1 MLNDTYVPGHGP
13 LGAKL
18 VILGEAPSYEELE
31 QKRPFV
37 GPSGK
42 ELDRLLRDVGIS
54 RNDCWLTN
62 VSKYFVQPNPPDK
75 NISFVKRAELSGVNL
90 DEQIDHLRNELN
102 SIQPNCIL
110 ALGGTALWALTGK
123 TKIQDYRGSIMLG
136 MGHKVVSTYHPA
148 HLLHQGKGE
157 VKGYWNRRVML
168 FDMARA
174 KQQSLFKEIK
184 LPSRLLQIARNS
196 SDVYEYI
203 RANKH
208 NSRPA
213 VDIEAHPNGSCIP
226 ICIGISF
233 VSNHGITI
241 PLWNVDG
248 ISSIPDA
255 DLASVWALVAEL
267 LYQEIVGQNFGYDR
281 DKIKRLGFIIKR
293 LASDTMFKAFCI
305 NPELPKNLAFNTSIW
320 TEEPFYKNEGMYEGS
335 IQDLMIGCARDSCVT
350 KEIDLAMDSKLDSM
364 GMRPYYENF
373 MMPLHEL
380 YSYIEGE
387 GLSTD
392 ESVRAELIKKYVT
405 WDERIR
411 YQLFGLAGDYIN
423 SSSPKQVASLIYG
436 NWKIPQRKGVGEE
449 VITALLN
456 GPVKDP
462 SKRKGLELILED
474 RRVKKTL
481 STYLLSPTDFDGR
494 MRTSFFICLDT
505 GRSSSNQ
512 QDAPIRPTLHVTEE
526 GKKKNKSLGM
536 AFQTITKHGD
546 IGPEIRTM
554 FIPDDGEIFLQAD
567 SSQAEARVV
576 FLLAEDYEALEL
588 IDKIDYHA
596 LTTSWFFGG
605 DENKWSKKVLG
616 YECPERFTGKTLRHA
631 GHLGMGKGRA
641 AITVNTDCRKYKI
654 NYSVTEGQCD
664 KWLKIFHSQ
673 QPKIKQVFHASV
685 IKCLE
690 KDRTLSAPVPYG
702 IDAPKGGTRT
712 FFERWNDEL
721 FRQAFSYIPQRTVSE
736 NIKAAALRLRQQYPW
751 IRILSESHDALLTS
765 VSISR
770 KYEAATILRTELERP
785 IDFSTCSI
793 KREKLV
799 IPCEVEEGMNWYDF
813 KKVKFLLT
821 EKEINV

>member
-37 GPSGK
+37 GPSGR
-42 ELDRLLRDVGIS
+42 ELDRLLHDAGIN

-75 NISFVKRAELSGVNL
+75 NISFMKRAEMSGVNL
-90 DEQIDHLRNELN
+90 TEQIDHLRTELRALE
-102 SIQPNCIL
+102 PNCIL
-110 ALGGTALWALTGK
+110 ALGGSALWALTGN

-136 MGHKVVSTYHPA
+136 MGHKVVPTYHPA
-148 HLLHQGKGE
+148 HLLHQARGE
-157 VKGYWNRRVML
+157 VKGYWNRKVML

-174 KQQSLFKEIK
+174 LKQSKFKDVR
-184 LPSRLLQIARNS
+184 LPSRFLQIARNS
-196 SDVYEYI
+196 SDVYDYI
-203 RANKH
+203 RENAN
-208 NSRPA
+208 NRLPA

-233 VSNHGITI
+233 NPNRGLTI
-241 PLWNVDG
+241 PLWNCDG
-248 ISSIPDA
+248 ISNIPDS
-255 DLASVWALVAEL
+255 DLASVWILLAKI

-281 DKIKRLGFIIKR
+281 DKIKRLGFIISK
-293 LASDTMFKAFCI
+293 LASDTMLKAFCI
-305 NPELPKNLAFNTSIW
+305 NPELPKNLAFNTSIY

-335 IQDLMIGCARDSCVT
+335 IEELMIGCARDACVT
-350 KEIDLAMDSKLDSM
+350 KEVDLAMDAKLDDM

-373 MMPLHEL
+373 MLPLYEL
-380 YSYIEGE
+380 YAYIESE
-387 GLSTD
+387 GLKVN
-392 ESVRAELIKKYVT
+392 ESVRENLIKKYVE

-411 YQLFGLAGDYIN
+411 YQLFRLAGDYIN
-423 SSSPKQVASLIYG
+423 CSSPKQVASLLYG
-436 NWKIPQRKGVGEE
+436 NWKIPARKGTGEE

-481 STYLLSPTDFDGR
+481 SQNLLSPTDFDSR
-494 MRTSFFICLDT
+494 MRTSFFLCLDT

-512 QDAPIRPTLHVTEE
+512 QEAPIRPTLHVTED
-526 GKKKNKSLGM
+526 GKKKKKSLGM

-546 IGPEIRTM
+546 IGPEVRTM
-554 FIPDDGEIFLQAD
+554 FETDAGEVYLQAD

-605 DENKWSKKVLG
+605 EEATWSKKVLG
-616 YECPERFTGKTLRHA
+616 FECPERFTGKTLRHA

-654 NYSVTEGQCD
+654 NYSITESQAD
-664 KWLKIFHSQ
+664 KFLKIFHQ
-673 QPKIKQVFHASV
+673 RQPKIKQVFHASV

-690 KDRTLSAPVPYG
+690 KNRQLSAPVPYG

-712 FFERWNDEL
+712 FFERWNEDL

-736 NIKAAALRLRQQYPW
+736 NIKAAALRIRREHSW

-765 VSISR
+765 VPIQR
-770 KYEAATILRTELERP
+770 KLEAASILKTELERP
-785 IDFSTCSI
+785 IDFRTCSI
-793 KREKLV
+793 PRDKLI
-799 IPCEVEEGMNWYDF
+799 IPCEVEEGYNWLNF
-813 KKVKFLLT
+813 KKVKFLQ
-821 EKEINV
+821 EAIA